1 MKLMSDSLANIAPAL
16 VKAQMKM
23 GNAVKDSK
31 NPFFRSNY
39 ADLNSVREAVLPPLN
54 EEGIS
59 VTQPMV
65 FVDGKKFVM
74 TLFLHTSGEFLAG
87 LTEVVYPKEG
97 DPQAQGSGTT
107 YARRFGLQSMANV
120 GNEDD
125 DGNAASGKTNI
136 RQNAAGPGNTQSVTV
151 NSPTAQATD
160 TAIKSS
166 AVIGASVPSSQ
177 PATGGSKSFRKPK
190 TTATEEL

>member
-1 MKLMSDSLANIAPAL
+1 MKLMSDNLDQIAAAL

-31 NPFFRSNY
+31 NPFFKSKY

-54 EEGIS
+54 EVGIS

-74 TLFLHTSGEFLAG
+74 TLFLHESGQYLSG
-87 LTEVVYPKEG
+87 LTEVVYAKEG

-125 DGNAASGKTNI
+125 DGNSASGKE
-136 RQNAAGPGNTQSVTV
+136 
-151 NSPTAQATD
+151 TA
-160 TAIKSS
+160 
-166 AVIGASVPSSQ
+166 PSSLRSTQ
-177 PATGGSKSFRKPK
+177 GGDPIPQAPKASESPKPAAGGSKSFRKPK
-190 TTATEEL
+190 TAQEEL